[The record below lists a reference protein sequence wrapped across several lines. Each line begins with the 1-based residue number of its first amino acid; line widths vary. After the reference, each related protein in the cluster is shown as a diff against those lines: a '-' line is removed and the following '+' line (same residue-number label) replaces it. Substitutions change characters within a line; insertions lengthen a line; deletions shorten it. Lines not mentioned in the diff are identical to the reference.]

1 MSNTAVWIS
10 SVDCAFLLSRLAK
23 STGGLGN
30 HAMKPL
36 IPTVVILLTAVSSF
50 SPQNDEPKNAAL
62 LATKAQI
69 TAAAASQPGAPVRT
83 SGAPAE
89 KLKIAGVHNAGKV
102 SEVLF
107 RGAQPSA
114 QGLGELKKLGVTTI
128 VDLRGN
134 RGEVQWERQQAEAL
148 GMHFVDIPVLGWSA
162 PANAQVAQF
171 LKLFEDPGQKIFV
184 HCRFGSDRTSVMV
197 ATYRIA
203 LQKWTADQAVDEMY
217 SFGFHYHWY
226 GGMRSYIRN
235 FPANY
240 SSEPAFAALR
250 ATPAPR

>member
-1 MSNTAVWIS
+1 MDFFRRLCIS
-10 SVDCAFLLSRLAK
+10 FAGPAK
-23 STGGLGN
+23 CTGGLGN

-36 IPTVVILLTAVSSF
+36 ISTVVILLATALF
-50 SPQNDEPKNAAL
+50 SPQNEEPNNAGL

-69 TAAAASQPGAPVRT
+69 TAAAASGPGAPVRT
-83 SGAPAE
+83 FGVPAE
-89 KLKIAGVHNAGKV
+89 KLKIAGIHNAGKV
-102 SEVLF
+102 SEVLL

-114 QGLGELKKLGVTTI
+114 QGLAELKKLGVTTV

-134 RGEVQWERQQAEAL
+134 RGAVQWERQQAEAL

-162 PANAQVAQF
+162 PANAQVAEF

-197 ATYRIA
+197 ATYRVA
-203 LQKWTADQAVDEMY
+203 LQKWTADQAVEEMY

-226 GGMRSYIRN
+226 PRMRSYIRN

-240 SSEPAFAALR
+240 SSEPVFAALR
-250 ATPAPR
+250 ATLAPR

>member
-10 SVDCAFLLSRLAK
+10 FADCAFLLFALAK
-23 STGGLGN
+23 CAGGLGN
-30 HAMKPL
+30 RAMKPL
-36 IPTVVILLTAVSSF
+36 ISTVVILLTTVSSF
-50 SPQNDEPKNAAL
+50 SPQNDEAKNAAL
-62 LATKAQI
+62 LATTAQI
-69 TAAAASQPGAPVRT
+69 TAATASQPGAADRT
-83 SGAPAE
+83 FRAPAE
-89 KLKIAGVHNAGKV
+89 KLKIAGIHNAGKV

-114 QGLGELKKLGVTTI
+114 QGLAELKKLGVTTI

-203 LQKWTADQAVDEMY
+203 LQKWTADEAVEEMY

-226 GGMRSYIRN
+226 PRMRSYIRN
-235 FPANY
+235 FPADY
-240 SSEPAFAALR
+240 SSEPVFAALR
-250 ATPAPR
+250 ATLAPR

>member
-1 MSNTAVWIS
+1 MHFFS
-10 SVDCAFLLSRLAK
+10 LGAK
-23 STGGLGN
+23 CTGGLGN

-36 IPTVVILLTAVSSF
+36 ISTVVILLTTVSSF
-50 SPQNDEPKNAAL
+50 SPQNDEPKNAL

-69 TAAAASQPGAPVRT
+69 TAAAASQPGAPVGT
-83 SGAPAE
+83 SGAPVE

-114 QGLGELKKLGVTTI
+114 QGLAELKKLGVTTI

-134 RGEVQWERQQAEAL
+134 RGEVRWERQQAEAL

-171 LKLFEDPGQKIFV
+171 LKLFEDRGQKIFV
-184 HCRFGSDRTSVMV
+184 HCRLGADRTSVMV

-203 LQKWTADQAVDEMY
+203 LQKWTADQAVEEMY

-226 GGMRSYIRN
+226 RGMRSYIRN

-240 SSEPAFAALR
+240 SSEPVFAALR